1 MKPSAAPFLSLP
13 ILFILI
19 SSVGLAWSGW
29 ELWETIVLNLIL
41 FGAVATYLAPKLP
54 VSAVGH
60 DAEGV
65 VITPSRPDP
74 VQSEGPL
81 TESSGLITR
90 SRGDDECTIWDCF

>member
-1 MKPSAAPFLSLP
+1 MKSPAAPFLSFP

-19 SSVGLAWSGW
+19 SSVVLAWSGW
-29 ELWETIVLNLIL
+29 ELWEITILSLIL
-41 FGAVATYLAPKLP
+41 FGAVATYLALKLP

-65 VITPSRPDP
+65 VISPSRPDP

-81 TESSGLITR
+81 IESSGLITR
-90 SRGDDECTIWDCF
+90 DRGDDECTIWDCF